1 MKKIYDYAKFMRRKN
16 INQIWHIASGQSL
29 LLRDFV
35 KKIWIKHNSKSKKLE
50 IISQTDKNLI
60 HHITDRKV
68 FGKYNL

>member
-1 MKKIYDYAKFMRRKN
+1 MRRKKN

-35 KKIWIKHNSKSKKLE
+35 KKIWTKHNSKAKLE

-60 HHITDRKV
+60 HHITDRKSIW
-68 FGKYNL
+68 KI